1 MNFLKKEDEI
11 NLEIEKLNQNIKE
24 VEDLLTEDKKEL
36 DDLLDKLI
44 LEQVRLENEL
54 KTSNAELRN
63 KVSTFYDKKRIND
76 EITKILNYTLDE
88 FESKYKS
95 IVNPFRKID
104 QGKFVPLNIN
114 LSLLKNE
121 SFTEIIKKS
130 SWQHESKK
138 ILFLEWGKIIL
149 NVIGGFSIFV
159 LVVLADLDN
168 FFLIFIPFFWAL
180 ITLNYVF
187 FTYININYFG
197 SGSMNYFYENFF
209 EKNVETVY
217 VEEIMYL
224 DSICGLDEEI
234 KKLV

>member
-121 SFTEIIKKS
+121 SFTCTS
-130 SWQHESKK
+130 S
-138 ILFLEWGKIIL
+138 
-149 NVIGGFSIFV
+149 N
-159 LVVLADLDN
+159 
-168 FFLIFIPFFWAL
+168 
-180 ITLNYVF
+180 
-187 FTYININYFG
+187 
-197 SGSMNYFYENFF
+197 
-209 EKNVETVY
+209 
-217 VEEIMYL
+217 
-224 DSICGLDEEI
+224 
-234 KKLV
+234 